1 MDILK
6 KKWIAA
12 LVAVFCSVLWGSA
25 FPVLKLG
32 YEEMAISPD
41 DVSAKLVFAGI
52 RFLGAGIMVL
62 LLSIP
67 LGRKGRVK
75 FVKKDYM
82 HLFALGVLQTFL
94 LYFFFYNGLSHT
106 TGMKSSIIMAGEN
119 FLVILLA
126 HYIYK
131 NDRLSWR
138 KTLGMFL
145 GFAGVFLANFEA
157 GFTLSFVFKGDGF
170 MLIAATI
177 GALGTMYAKWM
188 SANRSP
194 FLVSGWQ
201 LSIGGF
207 LLLVAGL
214 PGLRGDSLRFTFKG
228 NLLLL
233 YSMLLSA
240 VAFSLWYAVL
250 SLHKAG
256 EITMFRFV
264 IPVAGVFLSAA
275 FIPGEALNSYMA
287 FALILVSA
295 GIVVVNWKNRVVSE
309 DSSAR

>member
-6 KKWIAA
+6 KKWMAA
-12 LVAVFCSVLWGSA
+12 LTAVFCSVLWGSA
-25 FPVLKLG
+25 FPVLKLS
-32 YEEMAISPD
+32 YEEMSIAPD

-62 LLSIP
+62 MLSIP
-67 LGRKGRVK
+67 LGRKGRTR
-75 FVKKDYM
+75 FAKKDYL
-82 HLFALGVLQTFL
+82 HLLALGTLQTFL
-94 LYFFFYNGLSHT
+94 LYFFFYNGLSYT

-126 HYIYK
+126 NYMYK
-131 NDRLSWR
+131 NDRLSWK
-138 KTLGMFL
+138 KTLGMIL
-145 GFAGVFLANFEA
+145 GFAGVFLANFEV
-157 GFTLSFVFKGDGF
+157 GFTLSFVFLGDGF

-177 GALGTMYAKWM
+177 GAFGTMYAKWM

-207 LLLVAGL
+207 LLLISGF
-214 PGLRGDSLRFTFKG
+214 PGLKEDSLVFTLKG
-228 NLLLL
+228 NLLLV

-240 VAFSLWYAVL
+240 IAFSLWYAIL
-250 SLHKAG
+250 SFHKAG

-287 FALILVSA
+287 FALVLVSA
-295 GIVVVNWKNRVVSE
+295 GIVVVNWKNRGVSE
-309 DSSAR
+309 DNSTQ

>member
-1 MDILK
+1 MDVLK
-6 KKWIAA
+6 KKWMAA
-12 LVAVFCSVLWGSA
+12 LVAIFCSVLWGSA
-25 FPVLKLG
+25 FPVLKLS
-32 YEEMAISPD
+32 YEEMSIAPD

-62 LLSIP
+62 MLSIP
-67 LGRKGRVK
+67 LGRKGRTR
-75 FVKKDYM
+75 FAKKDYL
-82 HLFALGVLQTFL
+82 HFLALGILQTFL
-94 LYFFFYNGLSHT
+94 LYFFFYNGLSYT

-131 NDRLSWR
+131 NDRLSWK
-138 KTLGMFL
+138 KTLGMIL
-145 GFAGVFLANFEA
+145 GFAGVFLANFET
-157 GFTLSFVFKGDGF
+157 GFTLSFVFLGDGF

-177 GALGTMYAKWM
+177 GAFGTMYAKRL
-188 SANRSP
+188 SAIRSP

-207 LLLVAGL
+207 LLLIAGL
-214 PGLRGDSLRFTFKG
+214 PGLKEYSLVFTLKG
-228 NLLLL
+228 NLLLV

-240 VAFSLWYAVL
+240 IAFSLWYAIL
-250 SLHKAG
+250 SFHKAG

-287 FALILVSA
+287 FALVLVSA
-295 GIVVVNWKNRVVSE
+295 GIVVVNWKNRGVSE
-309 DSSAR
+309 DNSTQ